1 MTDVLPPSADENPAA
16 TAPVPRSGVDPAAH
30 LFSRIRVVLIGTQH
44 PGNIGSVAR
53 AMLNMGLRELVLVRP
68 DRYPHSQ
75 ATAMAAG
82 AVEILESARVVE
94 TMEEAVG
101 DCAWVL
107 GSSARPR
114 HLGDEPL
121 TPWDAAARAAD
132 LGQRENVALVFG
144 CERTGLTNEEIE
156 RCNATVRIPTNPGY
170 SSLNL
175 AQAVQVMSYEMRKAV
190 LPDVPKVS
198 SKTDHP
204 WYAPPTAEDMELF
217 YQHMERVLIATG
229 FLVPDNPRILMR
241 RLRQLYNR
249 AQPDRNEL
257 GILRGILSSVESPKI
272 RTKRVPKAPQRKKGE
287 ADEG

>member
-1 MTDVLPPSADENPAA
+1 MTDVLPPSAAENAA
-16 TAPVPRSGVDPAAH
+16 STPVPRSGADPAAH
-30 LFSRIRVVLIGTQH
+30 LFARIRVVLIGTQH

-82 AVEILESARVVE
+82 AVEILETARVVE

-101 DCAWVL
+101 DCAWVV

-121 TPWDAAARAAD
+121 TPWDAAARAAE

-217 YQHMERVLIATG
+217 YQHMERVLIQTG

-249 AQPDRNEL
+249 AQLDRTEL
-257 GILRGILSSVESPKI
+257 GILRCIMSSV
-272 RTKRVPKAPQRKKGE
+272 
-287 ADEG
+287 

>member
-1 MTDVLPPSADENPAA
+1 
-16 TAPVPRSGVDPAAH
+16 
-30 LFSRIRVVLIGTQH
+30 
-44 PGNIGSVAR
+44 
-53 AMLNMGLRELVLVRP
+53 
-68 DRYPHSQ
+68 
-75 ATAMAAG
+75 
-82 AVEILESARVVE
+82 
-94 TMEEAVG
+94 
-101 DCAWVL
+101 
-107 GSSARPR
+107 
-114 HLGDEPL
+114 
-121 TPWDAAARAAD
+121 
-132 LGQRENVALVFG
+132 
-144 CERTGLTNEEIE
+144 
-156 RCNATVRIPTNPGY
+156 VRIPTNPGY

-175 AQAVQVMSYEMRKAV
+175 AQAVQVMTYEMRKAV

-272 RTKRVPKAPQRKKGE
+272 RTKRVPKTPQRKKGE
-287 ADEG
+287 VDEG